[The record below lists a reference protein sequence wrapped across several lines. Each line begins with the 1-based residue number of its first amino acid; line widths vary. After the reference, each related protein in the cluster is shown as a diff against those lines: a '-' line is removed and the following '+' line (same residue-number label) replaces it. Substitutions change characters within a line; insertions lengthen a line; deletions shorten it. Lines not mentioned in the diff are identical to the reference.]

1 MREIQ
6 TDEVEHISGGVV
18 PLVAG
23 AITVGKWFV
32 GGFGAGVA
40 VGSTAAILHKMR

>member
-1 MREIQ
+1 MREINIH
-6 TDEVEHISGGVV
+6 EVEHVSGGVV

-40 VGSTAAILHKMR
+40 VGSGVAILHRMR